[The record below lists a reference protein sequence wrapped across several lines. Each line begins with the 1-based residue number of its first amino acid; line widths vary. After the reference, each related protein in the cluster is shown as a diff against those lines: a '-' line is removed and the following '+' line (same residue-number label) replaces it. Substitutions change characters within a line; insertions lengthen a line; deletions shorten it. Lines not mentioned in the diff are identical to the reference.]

1 MSAKAISEQT
11 GKEFLYKYICTS
23 SAIQNRFKYA
33 RVTPATDWARLTQ
46 DHPWL
51 LSERLVVKPDQLIK
65 RRGKLGLV
73 GINLTLDQ
81 VKAWLKQRLGQE
93 TTIGNAKGILKNFLI
108 EPFVPHKQEEEFY
121 VCIYAAREGD
131 YVLFHHEGGVD
142 VGDVDAKAQK
152 LLVAV
157 DEKLSESDV
166 KKHLLQHAPADKKDI
181 LASFICGLFNL
192 YEDLYFTYLEI
203 NPLVV
208 TKDGVYILDL
218 AAKID
223 ATADYICKV
232 KWGDVEF
239 PPPFG
244 REAYPEASDSPDS
257 FPVACKMNSSMLEAY
272 IADLDA
278 KSGAS
283 LKLTILNPKGRIWT
297 MVAGGGASVVYS
309 DTICDLGGVNELAN
323 YGEYSGA
330 PSEQQTYD
338 YAKTILSLMTRE
350 KHPEGKILI
359 IGGSIAN
366 FTNVAATFKGIV
378 RAIKDYQ
385 GPLKEH
391 EVRIFVRRGG
401 PNYQEGLRVM
411 GEVGKTTGIPIHVFG
426 TETHMTAI
434 VGMALGHRPIPN
446 QPPAAAHTA
455 NFLLNASG
463 SPSAFLVLSLT
474 DFGFWIF
481 QTPAPSR
488 TASFSESKPDGIAP
502 AKKAKPTAPL
512 DSVPASTP
520 GSGKATTLFSR
531 HTKAIVWGMQT
542 RAVQGMLDFDYIC
555 SRDEPSVAAM
565 VYPFTGDHRQKF
577 YWGHKEI
584 LIPVYKNMSD
594 AMRKHPEVDV
604 LINFASLR
612 SAYDSTVETMNYPQI
627 RTIAIIAEG
636 IPEALTRKLIKA
648 ADKKGVTI
656 IGPATVG
663 GIKPGCF
670 KIGNTGGMLD
680 NILASKLYR
689 PGSVAYVSRSG
700 GMSNELNNIISRTT
714 DGVYEGVAIGGDRYP
729 GSTFMDHVL
738 RYQDT
743 PGVKMIV
750 VLGEIGGTEEYKIC
764 KGIKE
769 GRITKPVVC
778 WCIGT
783 CATMFSSEVQF
794 GHAGACA
801 NQASETA
808 VAKNKALKE
817 AGVFVPRSFDELGE
831 VIQSVYQDLVARKVI
846 EPAEEVPPPTVPMDY
861 SWARELGLIRKPASF
876 MTSICDERGQEL
888 IYAGMPITEVFKEEM
903 GIGGVLGLLWFQ
915 RRLPRY
921 ACQFIEMCLMVTA
934 DHGPAVS
941 GAHNTI
947 VCARAGKD
955 LVSSLTS
962 GLLTIG
968 DRFGGA
974 LDAAAKMFSKAFDSG
989 IIPMEF
995 VNKMKKEGKL
1005 IMGIGHRVKSINNP
1019 DMRVQILKDFVKQ
1032 HFPATPLLDYAL
1044 EVEKITTS
1052 KKPNLILNVDG
1063 FIGVAF
1069 VDVLR
1074 NCGSFTR
1081 EEADE
1086 YIDIGALNGIFVL
1099 GRSMGFIGHY
1109 LDQKRL
1115 KQGLYR
1121 HPWDD
1126 ISYVLPEHMTM

>member
-1 MSAKAISEQT
+1 MGKSEEFKAFKSE
-11 GKEFLYKYICTS
+11 
-23 SAIQNRFKYA
+23 NRK
-33 RVTPATDWARLTQ
+33 
-46 DHPWL
+46 
-51 LSERLVVKPDQLIK
+51 SLVVKPDQLIK

-73 GINLTLDQ
+73 GVNLTLDG
-81 VKAWLKQRLGQE
+81 VKSWLKPRLGQE
-93 TTIGNAKGILKNFLI
+93 ATVGKATGFLKNFLI
-108 EPFVPHKQEEEFY
+108 EPFVPHTQEEEFY
-121 VCIYAAREGD
+121 VCIYATREGD

-152 LLVAV
+152 LLVGV
-157 DEKLSESDV
+157 DEKLNPEDI
-166 KKHLLQHAPADKKDI
+166 KKHLLVHAPEDKKEI
-181 LASFICGLFNL
+181 LASFISGLFNF

-208 TKDGVYILDL
+208 TKDGVYVLDL
-218 AAKID
+218 AAKVD

-232 KWGDVEF
+232 KWGDIEF

-244 REAYPEASDSPDS
+244 REAYPE
-257 FPVACKMNSSMLEAY
+257 EAY

-283 LKLTILNPKGRIWT
+283 LKLTLLNPKGRIWT

-350 KHPEGKILI
+350 KHPDGKILI

-378 RAIKDYQ
+378 RAIRDYQ

-391 EVRIFVRRGG
+391 EVTIFVRRGG

-411 GEVGKTTGIPIHVFG
+411 GEVGWAGKQFIQLFIQQLPVEGLLHARRCAELWGHGHTRQLTGSRPSC
-426 TETHMTAI
+426 
-434 VGMALGHRPIPN
+434 HRGQWL
-446 QPPAAAHTA
+446 QP
-455 NFLLNASG
+455 
-463 SPSAFLVLSLT
+463 
-474 DFGFWIF
+474 

-488 TASFSESKPDGIAP
+488 TASFSESRTDEVAP
-502 AKKAKPTAPL
+502 AKKAKPAML
-512 DSVPASTP
+512 QDSVPSP
-520 GSGKATTLFSR
+520 RPLQGKSATLFSR

-542 RAVQGMLDFDYIC
+542 RAVQGMLDFDYVC

-565 VYPFTGDHRQKF
+565 VYPFTGDHKQKF

-584 LIPVYKNMSD
+584 LIPVFKNMAD
-594 AMRKHPEVDV
+594 AMKKHPEVDV

-612 SAYDSTVETMNYPQI
+612 SAYDSTMETMNYAQI

-636 IPEALTRKLIKA
+636 IPEALTRKLIKK
-648 ADKKGVTI
+648 ADQKGVTI

-743 PGVKMIV
+743 AGVKMIV

-764 KGIKE
+764 RGVTE

-783 CATMFSSEVQF
+783 CAAMFSSEVQF

-808 VAKNKALKE
+808 VAKNQALKE

-831 VIQSVYQDLVARKVI
+831 IIQSVYEDLVARGVI
-846 EPAEEVPPPTVPMDY
+846 VPAQEVPPPTVPMDY

-915 RRLPRY
+915 KRLPKY
-921 ACQFIEMCLMVTA
+921 SCQFIEMCLMVTA

-947 VCARAGKD
+947 ICARAGKD

-962 GLLTIG
+962 GLLTIV
-968 DRFGGA
+968 
-974 LDAAAKMFSKAFDSG
+974 SIV
-989 IIPMEF
+989 IIG
-995 VNKMKKEGKL
+995 GKL

-1019 DMRVQILKDFVKQ
+1019 DMRVQILKDYVRQ

-1063 FIGVAF
+1063 LIGVAF
-1069 VDVLR
+1069 VDMLR
-1074 NCGSFTR
+1074 HCGSFTR

-1126 ISYVLPEHMTM
+1126 ISYVLPEHMSM

>member
-1 MSAKAISEQT
+1 AMSAKAISEQT

-33 RVTPATDWARLTQ
+33 RVTPDTDWARLIQ

-81 VKAWLKQRLGQE
+81 VKVWLKQRLGQE
-93 TTIGNAKGILKNFLI
+93 TTIANAKGILKNFLI

-157 DEKLSESDV
+157 DEKLNESDV
-166 KKHLLQHAPADKKDI
+166 KKHLLQHAPANKKDI

-203 NPLVV
+203 NPLVA
-208 TKDGVYILDL
+208 TNDSVYILDL

-244 REAYPEASDSPDS
+244 REAYPEAT
-257 FPVACKMNSSMLEAY
+257 Y

-463 SPSAFLVLSLT
+463 SPS
-474 DFGFWIF
+474 
-481 QTPAPSR
+481 TPAPSR
-488 TASFSESKPDGIAP
+488 TASFSESKSDDIAP
-502 AKKAKPTAPL
+502 AKKAKPTVPL
-512 DSVPASTP
+512 GKST
-520 GSGKATTLFSR
+520 GKATTLFSR
-531 HTKAIVWGMQT
+531 HTKAIIWGMQT

-612 SAYDSTVETMNYPQI
+612 SAYDSTIETMNYPQI

-636 IPEALTRKLIKA
+636 IPEALTRKLIKT

-700 GMSNELNNIISRTT
+700 GMSNELNNIISRTP

-738 RYQDT
+738 RYEDT

-764 KGIKE
+764 RGIKE

-808 VAKNKALKE
+808 VAKNQALKE

-831 VIQSVYQDLVARKVI
+831 VIQSVYQDLVAKGVI

-915 RRLPRY
+915 RRLPKY

-1019 DMRVQILKDFVKQ
+1019 DMRVQILKDYVKQ

-1074 NCGSFTR
+1074 SCGSFTR